1 MWRAQNAFMLL
12 SLIVALWSEAV
23 AQPGVTPEHRP
34 TPPDSDEQ
42 RIADLVVASRI
53 LVQEGVVDSFG
64 HVTVRSLNDPNHYF
78 MPRAMPPALAT
89 TKDIV
94 ELNLDS
100 VPIDANAPRTNGE
113 RFIHGEIYRVRP
125 DVQAIVHSHSP
136 AVIPFSISPDHPLR
150 PVLHMAGFLPARVPV
165 FDHRDLSKGDPTL
178 RGKLMVNN
186 AKLGAGL
193 AKTLGN
199 DSVVLIRGHGNAVV
213 GASLPW
219 AVLRAVYTQLNARV
233 QMDAIALGGLV
244 IYLDDDE
251 LKMHPVEVFDVDRP
265 RQNLKSRLPKNP

>member
-12 SLIVALWSEAV
+12 SVIVALWSAAV

-165 FDHRDLSKGDPTL
+165 FDHRDLSKGDPTC
-178 RGKLMVNN
+178 
-186 AKLGAGL
+186 A
-193 AKTLGN
+193 
-199 DSVVLIRGHGNAVV
+199 
-213 GASLPW
+213 AS
-219 AVLRAVYTQLNARV
+219 
-233 QMDAIALGGLV
+233 
-244 IYLDDDE
+244 
-251 LKMHPVEVFDVDRP
+251 
-265 RQNLKSRLPKNP
+265 